1 MTIDDI
7 ANYCEVKDCR
17 VSLGSAEA
25 GYIHIDGN
33 GLMARDNNYRRFLA
47 LREMASLPNPAAV
60 LAVADTFTVDQG
72 GPARTLTRV
81 DFESELRRFQELVG
95 A

>member
-1 MTIDDI
+1 VTIDDI
-7 ANYCEVKDCR
+7 ANYCEVKDCQ

-25 GYIHIDGN
+25 GYIRIDGN
-33 GLMARDNNYRRFLA
+33 GLMTRDNNYRRFLA
-47 LREMASLPNPAAV
+47 LREMASLPNPTAV
-60 LAVADTFTVDQG
+60 LAAADAFTVDRG
-72 GPARTLTRV
+72 VAARTLGRA